1 MSWSIPKACSST
13 ASSPPPTF
21 RTATAGLR
29 CWRPCSAYSPFS
41 GNCSPTA
48 PMKGQSFTAPWP
60 ASSPFSRPRSS
71 NDPTGLRASSC
82 CPGAGS
88 SSARSPG
95 STAAA
100 DWPRTGK
107 TSTATRSASSSS
119 LPSALC
125 SESSAILHEVSGR
138 TLRLIP
144 LAPALPSMA
153 RRPWSAPRRIAAAWI
168 RPARLLQFPV
178 RWRRRVLRAEL

>member
-138 TLRLIP
+138 TLRHSLLKPPTDYP
-144 LAPALPSMA
+144 LC
-153 RRPWSAPRRIAAAWI
+153 RRPIGALTCTGTHIASS
-168 RPARLLQFPV
+168 
-178 RWRRRVLRAEL
+178 